1 MANEV
6 LTCERQ
12 LSALNMSKNT
22 KHVNVMVVSRGVM
35 TLSLIYNR
43 TDWFELESTVSKSR
57 NSQFS
62 LLEGDILKRR
72 KVASKPFY
80 NGRFFYQIKPDV
92 FVRPPIHQKNL
103 VEQISELTYSIFKS
117 QKFTFWRGSEF

>member
-72 KVASKPFY
+72 KVASKLFY

-103 VEQISELTYSIFKS
+103 VEQISELTYSILKS

>member
-22 KHVNVMVVSRGVM
+22 KQVNVMVVSRGVM

-43 TDWFELESTVSKSR
+43 TD
-57 NSQFS
+57 
-62 LLEGDILKRR
+62 
-72 KVASKPFY
+72 
-80 NGRFFYQIKPDV
+80 
-92 FVRPPIHQKNL
+92 
-103 VEQISELTYSIFKS
+103 
-117 QKFTFWRGSEF
+117 

>member
-80 NGRFFYQIKPDV
+80 KGRFFYQIKPDV

-103 VEQISELTYSIFKS
+103 VEQILELTYFIFKS
-117 QKFTFWRGSEF
+117 QIFTFWRGSEF

>member
-43 TDWFELESTVSKSR
+43 TDWSEQIDLSKSR

-62 LLEGDILKRR
+62 LLEGDILNRR

-103 VEQISELTYSIFKS
+103 VEQILELTYSIFKS

>member
-43 TDWFELESTVSKSR
+43 TDWSELESTVSKSR

-62 LLEGDILKRR
+62 LLEGDILNRR
-72 KVASKPFY
+72 KAASKPFY

-103 VEQISELTYSIFKS
+103 VEQILELTYSIFRS

>member
-22 KHVNVMVVSRGVM
+22 KHVNVIVVSRGVM

-43 TDWFELESTVSKSR
+43 TDWSEQIDLSKSR

-62 LLEGDILKRR
+62 LLEGDILNRR

-103 VEQISELTYSIFKS
+103 VEQILELTYSIFKS

>member
-43 TDWFELESTVSKSR
+43 TDWSELESTVSKSR

-62 LLEGDILKRR
+62 LLEGDILNRR
-72 KVASKPFY
+72 KVASKQFY

-92 FVRPPIHQKNL
+92 FVRPSIHQKNL
-103 VEQISELTYSIFKS
+103 VEQILELTYSIFKS

>member
-43 TDWFELESTVSKSR
+43 TDWSELESTVSKSR

-72 KVASKPFY
+72 KVVSKPFY

-103 VEQISELTYSIFKS
+103 VEQISELTYSILKS